1 MQIKTTIKY
10 HVTLVRMTIT
20 EKSTNNNAEEGMKK
34 RQPSY
39 IVGGQ
44 IIWYNDYGEEYGG
57 FFRY

>member
-1 MQIKTTIKY
+1 MQIKTTIRY
-10 HVTLVRMTIT
+10 HVTLVRMTII

-39 IVGGQ
+39 TVGGQ